1 MAWDLREQFPPV
13 PYDKFEVR
21 MATHRNGDVAARAT
35 VRFEEI
41 AESLRLIGLILAG
54 LPDGGI
60 AAPVPDAPE
69 HAFGVG
75 WVEGWRGEVLI
86 ALETGAGNR
95 IRRLHPHDPSWQNWP
110 LLERAVLGNI
120 VPDFPLINKSF
131 NLSYSGHDL

>member
-1 MAWDLREQFPPV
+1 
-13 PYDKFEVR
+13 
-21 MATHRNGDVAARAT
+21 

-41 AESLRLIGLILAG
+41 AESLRLIGLILTG
-54 LPDGGI
+54 LPAGDII
-60 AAPVPDAPE
+60 APIPDAPE
-69 HAFGVG
+69 NAFGIG